1 MSFRNTSFRNT
12 LPAIGVHLLT
22 ASGAVLGLAA
32 LAAASTHRFEEA
44 MAWLGAAL
52 FVDAA
57 DGPLARRFAVKEH
70 LPRFCGERLDLI
82 IDYFNYVAIPAFIA
96 ERAGLFPDGT
106 GFAGAALILLSSL
119 FHFSDTESKTHD
131 GYFVGFPAIW
141 NIIVLYLL
149 VAPMPRLAAL
159 AVTTTLALATFAPVK
174 YVHPVRVRV
183 WRPVTFAVTLGW
195 SAAALAATVNG
206 YPGSPL
212 IQAIFGLSA
221 VYFIALGLSRTIR
234 PVTQPAE

>member
-1 MSFRNTSFRNT
+1 MSLRNK

-22 ASGAVLGLAA
+22 ASGAVLGLQA
-32 LAAASTHRFEEA
+32 LAAAASHQFELA

-57 DGPLARRFAVKEH
+57 DGPLARRFNVKEH

-82 IDYFNYVAIPAFIA
+82 IDYFTYVAIPAFIA
-96 ERAGLFPDGT
+96 ERAGLFPDGA
-106 GFAGAALILLSSL
+106 GFAGAALMLVVSL

-141 NIIVLYLL
+141 NIVVLYLL
-149 VAPMPRLAAL
+149 VAPLPKFAAL
-159 AVTTTLALATFAPVK
+159 AVTAVLALLTFAPVK
-174 YVHPVRVRV
+174 YVHPVRVRN
-183 WRPVTFAVTLGW
+183 WRPLTFIVTVAWSGAAV
-195 SAAALAATVNG
+195 AATING
-206 YPGSPL
+206 YPGGPA

-221 VYFIALGLSRTIR
+221 VYFTALGLSRTIR
-234 PVTQPAE
+234 PKAQPAE